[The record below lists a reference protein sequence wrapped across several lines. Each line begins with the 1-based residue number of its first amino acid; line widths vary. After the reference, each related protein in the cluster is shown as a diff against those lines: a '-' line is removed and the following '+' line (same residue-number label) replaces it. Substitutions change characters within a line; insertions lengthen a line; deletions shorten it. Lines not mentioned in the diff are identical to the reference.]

1 MRKPRNRR
9 KRHQSQMPQTA
20 NPANR
25 HTPNLNAIG
34 PAVCEICPTT
44 LHYTTH
50 YTLHYTLYTT
60 HYTTLHC
67 ILHYTTYYP
76 TLHTTLHYTT
86 LHYVVQ
92 NIAPDFSVF
101 YISVNRALILL
112 CEPRFSEKPLRKGSE
127 QSERKAR
134 AVSSAAAGAQK
145 KQRCTSR
152 GRTKRRTC
160 TKF

>member
-1 MRKPRNRR
+1 MFNQP
-9 KRHQSQMPQTA
+9 S
-20 NPANR
+20 
-25 HTPNLNAIG
+25 
-34 PAVCEICPTT
+34 VT
-44 LHYTTH
+44 LHYTTLH
-50 YTLHYTLYTT
+50 TTLHY
-60 HYTTLHC
+60 
-67 ILHYTTYYP
+67 ILHYTTYYT
-76 TLHTTLHYTT
+76 TLHATLHCILHYTT

-92 NIAPDFSVF
+92 NIVPDFGVF
-101 YISVNRALILL
+101 YIGVNRALILL

-134 AVSSAAAGAQK
+134 AVSSAAAGAPQK

>member
-1 MRKPRNRR
+1 
-9 KRHQSQMPQTA
+9 MPQTA

-25 HTPNLNAIG
+25 HTPNLNAIR
-34 PAVCEICPTT
+34 PTVCEICLNI

-50 YTLHYTLYTT
+50 YLHYSTTTLHYILPYTTYYTT
-60 HYTTLHC
+60 HY
-67 ILHYTTYYP
+67 I
-76 TLHTTLHYTT
+76 HYTT

-92 NIAPDFSVF
+92 NIVPDFSVF
-101 YISVNRALILL
+101 YIGVNRALILL
-112 CEPRFSEKPLRKGSE
+112 CEPRFSEKPLRNGSE

>member
-1 MRKPRNRR
+1 MPNSAVMCRFDAYAWCVMHRRRLRRLRCMTSLGRLHLMRAPSAPKGGTCPNV
-9 KRHQSQMPQTA
+9 PPL
-20 NPANR
+20 N
-25 HTPNLNAIG
+25 TPL
-34 PAVCEICPTT
+34 
-44 LHYTTH
+44 
-50 YTLHYTLYTT
+50 
-60 HYTTLHC
+60 
-67 ILHYTTYYP
+67 
-76 TLHTTLHYTT
+76 LHTTLHTT

-92 NIAPDFSVF
+92 NIVPDFSVF

-134 AVSSAAAGAQK
+134 AVSSAATGAPK